1 MSGGD
6 LNGDGFAELF
16 IGVRQGG
23 NGYGAVVFGG
33 DVLRGGDDDDV
44 LNVNDLTFLKVDGG
58 GTDTLGL
65 DKAGAVI
72 DLTTIANNKIQDI
85 EVLDLNGTLNNS
97 LTISAAEV
105 LALSDTTNTIK
116 ITGNIGDS
124 IQTTDAGWVFT
135 GDLGAPVDGFDFH
148 IFTNGAATMHVSH
161 SLTHQGIGD
170 LPTIFSIGDVVV
182 SEEAGTVTFTITRSG
197 DLSGTST
204 VDHAATSGMA
214 TAGTDFTA
222 LSGTSTFVATTA
234 TIDVTYNII
243 DDAVYE
249 SPETFVVTLSNAT
262 NAVIV
267 DTTATATIVDR
278 VDLNGLDGTDGFRI
292 LGFVSGGYSGDRVSG
307 AGDVN
312 RDGFADLIIGAYEA
326 QPGAD
331 LYSGA
336 AYVVFGSSSPAAF
349 VDLGTLGSGG
359 VTLDGADANDQF
371 GRTVSA
377 AGDINGDGYGD
388 FIIGASKADGSANGG
403 NNDAEATIIFGDATG
418 ALPSTF
424 DTSVTAL
431 DGTDGF
437 IVYGVD
443 PVDLAGFSVA
453 SAGDINGDG
462 YDDLI
467 VGAHGAEG
475 RANGTPSAGEAY
487 IVFGGSTVGAG
498 GAFNLSG
505 RRRRVNRV
513 RVVRDYYRGKFWLE
527 CVLGWRR

>member
-1 MSGGD
+1 M
-6 LNGDGFAELF
+6 
-16 IGVRQGG
+16 
-23 NGYGAVVFGG
+23 
-33 DVLRGGDDDDV
+33 
-44 LNVNDLTFLKVDGG
+44 
-58 GTDTLGL
+58 
-65 DKAGAVI
+65 
-72 DLTTIANNKIQDI
+72 
-85 EVLDLNGTLNNS
+85 
-97 LTISAAEV
+97 
-105 LALSDTTNTIK
+105 
-116 ITGNIGDS
+116 
-124 IQTTDAGWVFT
+124 
-135 GDLGAPVDGFDFH
+135 
-148 IFTNGAATMHVSH
+148 
-161 SLTHQGIGD
+161 
-170 LPTIFSIGDVVV
+170 VV

-204 VDHAATSGMA
+204 VDHAATSGTA

-278 VDLNGLDGTDGFRI
+278 IDLNGLDGTDGFRI

-312 RDGFADLIIGAYEA
+312 GDGFADLIISAYEA

-403 NNDAEATIIFGDATG
+403 NNDGEATVIFGDATG

-437 IVYGVD
+437 ILYGVD

-467 VGAHGAEG
+467 VGAHGADG
-475 RANGTPSAGEAY
+475 SANGTLSAGEAY

-498 GAFNLSG
+498 GSFNLSG
-505 RRRRVNRV
+505 LAGGDGSTGFVLYGTTTAEIFGSNVSSVGDVNGDGIDDLIV
-513 RVVRDYYRGKFWLE
+513 SSGFADSAGANAGGAVIVFGKTTAFAASDTLTNLATGGGFEITGSAAGDKAGKSAGSAGDVDGDGFDDLIFGAGYTTEGGNANAGAAYVIFGGAGLDAADVALGSLGTAAKGSGGGFTTQATKPGIRFPLQAISMATASMTCSSAPSALRQHLWYLE
-527 CVLGWRR
+527 DPR